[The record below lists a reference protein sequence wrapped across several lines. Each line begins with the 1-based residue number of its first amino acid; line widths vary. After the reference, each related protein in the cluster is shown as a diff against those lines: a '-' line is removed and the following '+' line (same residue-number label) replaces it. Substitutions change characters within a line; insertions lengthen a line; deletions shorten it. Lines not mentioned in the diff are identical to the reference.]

1 MAFTNSSLVTYKR
14 LTSNKTSQRKY
25 DIDTITIHCYVGQ
38 VTAKQGCD
46 YFATTDRDVS
56 SNYVVGK
63 DGSIGLSVE
72 EKDRAW
78 TSANSENDHRAV
90 TIEVACD
97 STAPYAVTTAAY
109 NALINLV
116 ADICKRNNIKELK
129 WKADKSLIGQVDKQN
144 MTVHR
149 WFASTAC
156 PGDYLY
162 GKHADIAKKVNEK
175 LGVATTTATT
185 SVKKELYR
193 IRKTWADAASQ
204 IGAYESLD
212 NAKKV
217 CKSGYSV
224 FDSNGKVVYSVVT
237 ATKTDN
243 FLPARGYFKKGD
255 VSVNVGKIAS
265 FMRKTFPLYTS
276 KAALDNIYGDNL
288 IKAVKEFQRRTGLE
302 PDGYFGK
309 LTLAK
314 LEEFG
319 FKR

>member
-276 KAALDNIYGDNL
+276 KAALGNIYGDNL

>member
-1 MAFTNSSLVTYKR
+1 MAYTNSGLATYKR
-14 LTSNKTSQRKY
+14 LTSNKTSPRNHE
-25 DIDTITIHCYVGQ
+25 IDCITIHCYVGQ

-46 YFATTDRDVS
+46 YFATTDRQVS

-97 STAPYAVTTAAY
+97 STSPYAVTTAAY

-149 WFASTAC
+149 WFANTAC

-175 LGVATTTATT
+175 LGVVT
-185 SVKKELYR
+185 STSTPVKKEIYR
-193 IRKTWADAASQ
+193 VRKTWADASSQ
-204 IGAYESLD
+204 IGAFESLG
-212 NAKKV
+212 NAKKA

-224 FDSNGKVVYSVVT
+224 FDSNGKIVYSVVT

-276 KAALDNIYGDNL
+276 RAALGNIYGDNL

-302 PDGYFGK
+302 PDGYLGK